1 MTETIYSF
9 VLMFDVITFG
19 AATRDVFLRSKA
31 MELHREHGVME
42 ACFVFGAKVAVEDI
56 IFETGGGGTNNA
68 VTFSR
73 LGKLKTAV
81 VTRIG
86 GDASGEEIMR
96 VLKREHIATP
106 FVQRD
111 RNGKTGYSTIILS
124 REAER
129 TILTYRGVS
138 SQIDS
143 AKIPWSKI
151 KARLFHVSSLGGN
164 LMLMEKIVDH
174 AKKVNAK
181 VFWNPGNGEL
191 AHGKA
196 ALAPILRKVDFV
208 SLNREEAAVLTEK
221 KLSDL
226 GGIIKSMKKL
236 SAHSIVTDGEKGAY
250 SVSSE
255 GVLHAPVMT
264 ISRLNLTG
272 AGDAF
277 TSAFALGYL
286 MYGDPKTALSL
297 GTLNATNVVHHMG
310 AKSGILRHMP
320 SKKEILEVKVKKA
333 SLK

>member
-1 MTETIYSF
+1 MY
-9 VLMFDVITFG
+9 DVITFG
-19 AATRDVFLRSKA
+19 AATRDIFLRSKA

-68 VTFSR
+68 TTFAR

-86 GDASGEEIMR
+86 NDQSGDEIMK
-96 VLKREHIATP
+96 VLKHEHVATP

-111 RNGKTGYSTIILS
+111 RTGKTGYSTIILS

-138 SQIDS
+138 SQID
-143 AKIPWSKI
+143 AAQIPWSKI

-164 LMLMEKIVDH
+164 LMLMEKIIAH
-174 AKKVNAK
+174 AKKINAK

-196 ALAPILRKVDFV
+196 ALAPILRQIDLV
-208 SLNREEAAVLTEK
+208 SLNREEAAVLSGK
-221 KLSDL
+221 KQSDL
-226 GGIIKSMKKL
+226 GGIIKAIKKL
-236 SAHSIVTDGEKGAY
+236 SPHAIVTDGAKGAY
-250 SVSSE
+250 SISSE
-255 GVLHAPVMT
+255 GVLHAPVINT
-264 ISRLNLTG
+264 ARLNLTG

-277 TSAFALGYL
+277 SSAFTLGYL
-286 MYGDPKTALSL
+286 MYGDHKTALAL
-297 GTLNATNVVHHMG
+297 GTLNATNVVQHMG
-310 AKSGILRHMP
+310 AKNGILYHMP
-320 SKKEILEVKVKKA
+320 NKKELAKITVKKA
-333 SLK
+333 SFK